1 MKRFIVSTLVVSLAF
16 IGAGAVVD
24 KIIAGKKSDEKAL
37 EIIAKARA
45 AIGGD
50 AAIGGVR
57 SFVIKGQTSKTI
69 NINGAEKFEQGET
82 EIVFE
87 SPNRLM
93 KMVKIGDAN
102 AGGEAHKQFDMVI
115 VGGPGD
121 GPHKVTFEGK
131 DGEFVTDDGKKVIV
145 RKVEGQPSEAGEAK
159 VFVRRSGD
167 GGEWTPKEGE
177 SKVIVRKK
185 ADGGEWTTEDG
196 DVKEIA
202 TADGKTFTVV
212 TKGADGNATFTTKE
226 GDKIVL
232 RDKVAAHGH
241 GPSRDNELLRTML
254 SLFATA
260 PEGMDVTYK
269 YAGSTNLDGINAE
282 AVVAS
287 FGGAD
292 VKLFFDAGSYLPLS
306 MSYVGHAPMIIKMR
320 KADDGSASLQKD
332 VVTFERKLAN
342 GPEAG
347 VEHLV
352 RFADFRSVNGLLLPY
367 KWTTTIG
374 GKAGDVFDV
383 SSYDLNP
390 ANISERF
397 KGEKVMVRA
406 KKPAEK

>member
-24 KIIAGKKSDEKAL
+24 KIIAGSKSDEKAL

-50 AAIGGVR
+50 AAIGSVR
-57 SFVIKGQTSKTI
+57 AFVIKGQTSKTI
-69 NINGAEKFEQGET
+69 SINGVDSFEQGET

-102 AGGEAHKQFDMVI
+102 AAADGAKIQRKVDVVAFRGE
-115 VGGPGD
+115 GD
-121 GPHKVTFEGK
+121 GTHKFILEGK
-131 DGEFVTDDGKKVIV
+131 EGEFTTEDGKKVFI
-145 RKVEGQPSEAGEAK
+145 RKAEGSEGEAEAK
-159 VFVRRSGD
+159 VFVRKKAD

-177 SKVIVRKK
+177 
-185 ADGGEWTTEDG
+185 

-202 TADGKTFTVV
+202 TADGKTFTVI

-226 GDKIVL
+226 GDKVIL

-254 SLFATA
+254 SLFVTA
-260 PEGMDVTYK
+260 PEGMDVVYK
-269 YAGSTNLDGINAE
+269 YAGSTDLDGINAE

-292 VKLFFDAGSYLPLS
+292 VKLFFDASSYLPLG

-320 KADDGSASLQKD
+320 KAHDGSAPVEKD
-332 VVTFERKLAN
+332 VVMFERKVAA
-342 GPEAG
+342 PDAG
-347 VEHLV
+347 IENIV

-383 SSYDLNP
+383 SSYELNP
-390 ANISERF
+390 ANISDRF
-397 KGEKVMVRA
+397 KGDKVMVRM
-406 KKPAEK
+406 KKPTE

>member
-24 KIIAGKKSDEKAL
+24 KIIAGSKSDEKAL
-37 EIIAKARA
+37 DIIAKART

-50 AAIGGVR
+50 AAIGSVKA
-57 SFVIKGQTSKTI
+57 FVIKGQTSKTVS
-69 NINGAEKFEQGET
+69 INGAEKFEQGET

-102 AGGEAHKQFDMVI
+102 AAGEAHKQFDVVV
-115 VGGPGD
+115 VGTGD

-145 RKVEGQPSEAGEAK
+145 RKAEGPAAEGETK
-159 VFVRRSGD
+159 VFVRRSAD

-202 TADGKTFTVV
+202 TSDGKTFTVV
-212 TKGADGNATFTTKE
+212 TKGGDGNTTFTTKE

-254 SLFATA
+254 SLFVTA
-260 PEGMDVTYK
+260 PEGMDVVYK
-269 YAGSTNLDGINAE
+269 YAGSTSLDGISAE

-292 VKLFFDAGSYLPLS
+292 VKLFFDASTYLPLG
-306 MSYVGHAPMIIKMR
+306 MSYVGHAPVIIKMR
-320 KADDGSASLQKD
+320 KSDDGSASVEKD
-332 VVTFERKLAN
+332 VMTFQRKLG

-352 RFADFRSVNGLLLPY
+352 RYADFRSVNGLMLPY
-367 KWTTTIG
+367 KWTTTVG
-374 GKAGDVFDV
+374 GKQSDVFDV

-397 KGEKVMVRA
+397 KGGEVKIRM